1 MSDRT
6 LSRLAL
12 IVTAAGLGL
21 LILGM
26 AFTVL
31 RAPVGPLPNEP
42 TWYNDLIVTAALS
55 VGIVVGGLVAW
66 RLPRNAYGWLLLL
79 FGLSNGA
86 LQGFG
91 ENYTVY
97 SFLVAAEPLP
107 LARAGFILAALGF
120 AIWFSTIPL
129 LFLLFPTGRLPSRRW
144 WPFAA
149 VIGLAAAVLVGFLW
163 RSPSA
168 VLIPVPSPFHT
179 ADALGRFADSATS
192 TAIVVLMLAIAVS
205 ALSVIVRAL
214 RARGQERQQFKWLGL
229 AAVLVVVAIFFNTEL
244 VPLLPG
250 VFDALLE
257 AAAFAGVPLAVGIAV
272 LRYRLWDIDVIIR
285 KTVQYAVVTALL
297 AVVYFVLVVT
307 LQTVFSRVTG
317 QTSTA
322 AVVLS
327 TLAIAALFTP
337 LRRAIQGVIDRRFY
351 RRKYNAEQVL
361 TQFAATVRDETDLD
375 RLTAELVRVIQETMQ
390 PEHVSVWLRE
400 VTNDERRTTSEE
412 SPASSAGRFD
422 RSP

>member
-6 LSRLAL
+6 VSRLAL
-12 IVTAAGLGL
+12 IATAAGLGL

-31 RAPVGPLPNEP
+31 RAPAGPLPNEP
-42 TWYNDLIVTAALS
+42 AWYNDLIVTAALS
-55 VGIVVGGLVAW
+55 VAIVVGGFVAW

-79 FGLSNGA
+79 FGISNGA

-97 SFLVAAEPLP
+97 SYLVAAEPLP

-120 AIWFSTIPL
+120 AIWFATIPL

-149 VIGLAAAVLVGFLW
+149 VIGLAAVVLIGFLW

-168 VLIPVPSPFHT
+168 ALIPVPNPFHT

-205 ALSVIVRAL
+205 ALSVVVRAL
-214 RARGQERQQFKWLGL
+214 RAKGQERQQFKWLGL
-229 AAVLVVVAIFFNTEL
+229 ASVLVVVAIFFNTEL

-297 AVVYFVLVVT
+297 AAVYFVLVIT

-361 TQFAATVRDETDLD
+361 TRFAATVRDETDLD

-390 PEHVSVWLRE
+390 PEHVSVWLRDTKYE
-400 VTNDERRTTSEE
+400 IRNTSKE
-412 SPASSAGRFD
+412 PTD
-422 RSP
+422 

>member
-6 LSRLAL
+6 VSRLAL
-12 IVTAAGLGL
+12 IATAAGLGL

-31 RAPVGPLPNEP
+31 RAPAGPLPNEP
-42 TWYNDLIVTAALS
+42 AWYNDLIVTAALS
-55 VGIVVGGLVAW
+55 VAIVVGGFVAW

-79 FGLSNGA
+79 FGISNGA

-97 SFLVAAEPLP
+97 SYLVAAEPLP

-120 AIWFSTIPL
+120 AIWFATIPL

-149 VIGLAAAVLVGFLW
+149 VIGLAAVVLIGFLW

-168 VLIPVPSPFHT
+168 ALIPVPSPFHT
-179 ADALGRFADSATS
+179 ADAFGRFADSATS

-205 ALSVIVRAL
+205 ALSVVVRAL
-214 RARGQERQQFKWLGL
+214 RAKGQERQQFKWLGL
-229 AAVLVVVAIFFNTEL
+229 ASVLVVVAIFFNTEL

-285 KTVQYAVVTALL
+285 KTVQYVVVTALL
-297 AVVYFVLVVT
+297 AVVYFVLVIT

-361 TQFAATVRDETDLD
+361 TRFAATVRDETDLD

-390 PEHVSVWLRE
+390 PEHVSVWLRDTKYE
-400 VTNDERRTTSEE
+400 IRNTSKE
-412 SPASSAGRFD
+412 PTD
-422 RSP
+422 